1 MSAMENLLAERPPTI
16 PSMLRARQFAV
27 ATDNSSSNDTT
38 ATTKPCSIHGRQA
51 WRKPHRQPPFPT
63 AAHAVKPRGGTG

>member
-1 MSAMENLLAERPPTI
+1 
-16 PSMLRARQFAV
+16 MLRARQFAV

-51 WRKPHRQPPFPT
+51 WRKPHRQPPFP
-63 AAHAVKPRGGTG
+63 